1 MKGSGCLS
9 RVMGVFYCI
18 MMNDNKWLKYLLR
31 EHKDFYNA
39 LNYQRS
45 VCYSQRI
52 VVDINGRYE
61 TPKEKYKVAVNDG
74 RWLVF
79 HPRCKGGK
87 RIHINNMKKKYR
99 KCIRSYASFL
109 RADGIDNANA
119 MKYYILHYTFWH
131 ISFYRGLEIT
141 YRKTEPIIDEV
152 VEWIMKKDI
161 EKVDKSKFIDHRKI
175 ATPNEICRN
184 GAIGKARKSE
194 RIKMARQSQKKLTDK
209 EIAEKYN
216 PDLTNEENCEI
227 IGVCEKRLIQW
238 KQENCESIED
248 KIKRLYNPELSWK
261 KNSEII
267 GKSINTIKKYINK
280 KDEKIIVDEI
290 TKSVEITDCQD
301 IDNKDNDNL
310 LSEIDRLMIDL
321 YGEEYRETIERE
333 KKIKSRLYG

>member
-1 MKGSGCLS
+1 
-9 RVMGVFYCI
+9 
-18 MMNDNKWLKYLLR
+18 
-31 EHKDFYNA
+31 
-39 LNYQRS
+39 
-45 VCYSQRI
+45 
-52 VVDINGRYE
+52 
-61 TPKEKYKVAVNDG
+61 
-74 RWLVF
+74 
-79 HPRCKGGK
+79 
-87 RIHINNMKKKYR
+87 
-99 KCIRSYASFL
+99 
-109 RADGIDNANA
+109 
-119 MKYYILHYTFWH
+119 
-131 ISFYRGLEIT
+131 
-141 YRKTEPIIDEV
+141 
-152 VEWIMKKDI
+152 MKKDI

-175 ATPNEICRN
+175 ATPNEICKN

-194 RIKMARQSQKKLTDK
+194 RIRLARQVKKELTDK

-301 IDNKDNDNL
+301 IENKDNDNL

-321 YGEEYRETIERE
+321 YGEEYIETIERE
-333 KKIKSRLYG
+333 KKIKARLYG